1 MVGLSF
7 CSKKRCRPVHELS
20 YYNDLSFGQ
29 LLSVRIPGSGAFP
42 MRSKLLIACLITL
55 AVSNGFEPFANAGVT
70 GAKRGFAKS
79 TGAEVTVSELIAH
92 PELWVMDVEFKPL
105 RMLRSRTNGLVWYSV
120 FRVVNRD
127 LNRKVDTSNTV
138 PQNASDSV
146 PRQLFSPRF
155 SLVTADGDEPKTYAD
170 IIDPAIQAEIAKRE
184 GLKLLN
190 PIQLAGELPPVT
202 KTGADNEEENA
213 RYGVVLWK
221 NIDPKTDRFTLFMT
235 GFSNGYRLVKGP
247 DMETLVERKTIVQK
261 YWRPGDEFN
270 QDEREV
276 RFDADPKWI
285 YRVEEQKL
293 DFEVDVPVGTPPHT
307 VGVE

>member
-1 MVGLSF
+1 
-7 CSKKRCRPVHELS
+7 
-20 YYNDLSFGQ
+20 
-29 LLSVRIPGSGAFP
+29 